1 MKVRTLFISDVHM
14 GTGHCN
20 HEKLLKLLSE
30 VECEYLYLVGDIV
43 DGWALQRRFKWHN
56 NYNTIIQK
64 ILRMSRKGTQ
74 VVYLYGNHDDFLQS
88 FDNFNFGENIV
99 IKREIG
105 HITAKNQKLLILHG
119 DQFDGIVS
127 NHRWIQHI
135 GAAIYDISLSLNVF
149 FKIFKFSLSKFLK
162 NKAKEAV
169 NYIGSYENVVAN
181 YCKLNC
187 YDGIVCGHI
196 HVPIIKTIQ
205 NIEYYNIGDMLEH
218 NTVLVETLEGDIKLL
233 QL

>member
-1 MKVRTLFISDVHM
+1 M
-14 GTGHCN
+14 GTEHCN

-30 VECEYLYLVGDIV
+30 VECEYLFLVGDIV
-43 DGWALQRRFKWHN
+43 DGWALQRRFKWHQ

-74 VVYLYGNHDDFLQS
+74 IVYLYGNHDDFLQS
-88 FDNFNFGENIV
+88 FDGFNFGENIV

-105 HITAKNQKLLILHG
+105 HITAKNQRLLILHG

-135 GAAIYDISLSLNVF
+135 GAVIYDISLSLNVF

-169 NYIGSYENVVAN
+169 KYIGSYESVVAN
-181 YCKLNC
+181 YCKLNY

-196 HVPIIKTIQ
+196 HAPVIK
-205 NIEYYNIGDMLEH
+205 NIDDIKYYNIGDMLEH
-218 NTVLVETLEGDIKLL
+218 NTVLVETLDGELKLINL
-233 QL
+233 